1 MKSGS
6 SKKKVVVHWFRP
18 LVGMLKFIVDGAVRD
33 KPSLVSIGGIL
44 DNNTGDVLFM
54 FSKH

>member
-18 LVGMLKFIVDGAVRD
+18 LVGMLKFIVDGAVRG